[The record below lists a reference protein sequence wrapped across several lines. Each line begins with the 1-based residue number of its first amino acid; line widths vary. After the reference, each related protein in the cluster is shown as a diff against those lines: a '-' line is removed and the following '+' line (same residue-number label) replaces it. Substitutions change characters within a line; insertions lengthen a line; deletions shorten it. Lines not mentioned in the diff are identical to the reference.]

1 MLELARICKNNVTEK
16 TKNAFL
22 CIELVDEK
30 RESEFQN
37 ALKELAELTQKNLG
51 SSYEIFALYS

>member
-1 MLELARICKNNVTEK
+1 MLTEK
-16 TKNAFL
+16 TENAFL

-37 ALKELAELTQKNLG
+37 ALKELAEITQQNIGG
-51 SSYEIFALYS
+51 SYKVFVMDKDHFEIEIDE